1 MKKMIFGILLGALF
15 IQSCDKGLTPPE
27 NRITI
32 STGISGTVFFQ
43 NWPAPDSLLDLRL
56 VAFKNFPPDDI
67 FVELLSGQAFAYP
80 AIDDT
85 FSLPLNVDQLDF
97 QFEFPAGDYGYLA
110 VAQQFGPNVLA
121 DWRAVGQF
129 DLTPDSLPTPLTISE
144 GQVVKNIFIA
154 VDFNHLPIQ
163 PF

>member
-1 MKKMIFGILLGALF
+1 MKKILFWVFLGTLF

-27 NRITI
+27 NQIRI
-32 STGISGTVFFQ
+32 SAGISGTVFFQ
-43 NWPAPDSLLDLRL
+43 NWPSPDSLLDLRL
-56 VAFKNFPPDDI
+56 VAFKNFPPQDI
-67 FVELLSGQAFAYP
+67 FVELLSRQAFAYP

-85 FSLPLNVDQLDF
+85 LSLPLNVDQLDF
-97 QFEFPAGDYGYLA
+97 QFELPAGDYGYLA

-129 DLTPDSLPTPLTISE
+129 DLSPDSLPTPLMIPE

-154 VDFNHLPIQ
+154 VDFDHLPIQ